1 MKEATLP
8 FISRLTSPNP
18 VAIVCT
24 PKPDGATNL
33 ATVSWWTTL
42 SYNPE
47 MIAFAMAKTAY
58 SGERVRE
65 TGKVVLTV
73 PTAPI
78 AEEVL
83 GCGTTTGRDTE
94 KIEKFSIEMQ
104 QLEGCDIQVP
114 VHSCVAVQCK
124 MKEFIEAGD
133 HYLYICDVEKV
144 FANPDEPAL
153 FAWDGYSKIA
163 PAQKA

>member
-94 KIEKFSIEMQ
+94 KSRSSVSRCNNWK
-104 QLEGCDIQVP
+104 
-114 VHSCVAVQCK
+114 VAIFKCLRT
-124 MKEFIEAGD
+124 A
-133 HYLYICDVEKV
+133 
-144 FANPDEPAL
+144 
-153 FAWDGYSKIA
+153 AWPSSA
-163 PAQKA
+163 R